1 MKQHQVIKTGE
12 DKLKQYG
19 IPEPASDAMLL
30 WFHLT
35 ETDRMEYLMNRD
47 NEVEEAVYKSYMEL
61 IDRRC
66 SRVPLQYI
74 TGNQCFMGFD
84 FYTSENV
91 LIPRFDTEILVEK
104 VLDTINS
111 EFTNRHINVLDMCC
125 GSGCIG
131 LSLKMLH
138 NDMDMTLADIS
149 DSAIALTEK
158 NRDRYNTD
166 CRIIKSDLYENIND
180 KYDIIISN
188 PPYIRSDVIDGL
200 MPEVRD
206 YEPRL
211 ALDGD
216 VDGLKFYRRII
227 DEGLNFLNEEGF
239 MFFEIGH
246 DQAYDVQQ
254 LLVDRNFA
262 DINVVKDLN
271 KNDRVIYGRIRRLSE
286 IENL

>member
-1 MKQHQVIKTGE
+1 
-12 DKLKQYG
+12 
-19 IPEPASDAMLL
+19 
-30 WFHLT
+30 
-35 ETDRMEYLMNRD
+35 
-47 NEVEEAVYKSYMEL
+47 
-61 IDRRC
+61 
-66 SRVPLQYI
+66 
-74 TGNQCFMGFD
+74 
-84 FYTSENV
+84 
-91 LIPRFDTEILVEK
+91 
-104 VLDTINS
+104 
-111 EFTNRHINVLDMCC
+111 
-125 GSGCIG
+125 
-131 LSLKMLH
+131 
-138 NDMDMTLADIS
+138 
-149 DSAIALTEK
+149 
-158 NRDRYNTD
+158 
-166 CRIIKSDLYENIND
+166 
-180 KYDIIISN
+180 
-188 PPYIRSDVIDGL
+188 